1 MSDPLLL
8 HSTARCFASTR
19 VRFALEEGGVP
30 HRVVLH
36 DDGWFLATYHRVG
49 PMLED
54 GALALFEVNAIL
66 RHVARTRAPALW
78 PGDPSAGAEADS
90 WMDYS
95 LTALR
100 PALLRLMA
108 SPDEEARR
116 GFVAVL
122 GTLDSALSEREWLA
136 GSLSVADLAYASL
149 VQVPRLDELSADR
162 PRLRA
167 WLERLRGRPAWAR
180 ATAAPASE
188 ERGAA

>member
-1 MSDPLLL
+1 MGDLLLL

-19 VRFALEEGGVP
+19 VRFALEEGGAP
-30 HRVVLH
+30 HRIVLH
-36 DDGWFLATYHRVG
+36 DDGWFFATHRRTG

-78 PGDPSAGAEADS
+78 PGDASARAEADS

-95 LTALR
+95 LSALR

-122 GTLDSALSEREWLA
+122 GTLDAALSEREWLA
-136 GSLSVADLAYASL
+136 GELSVADLAYASL
-149 VQVPRLDELSADR
+149 VQVPWLDELSADL

-180 ATAAPASE
+180 ATTEPTSE